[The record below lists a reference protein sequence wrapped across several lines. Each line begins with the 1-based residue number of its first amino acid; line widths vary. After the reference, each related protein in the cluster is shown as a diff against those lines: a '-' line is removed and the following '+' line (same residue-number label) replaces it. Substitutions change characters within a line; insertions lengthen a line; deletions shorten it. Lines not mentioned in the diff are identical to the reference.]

1 MRWTVEEVARALG
14 LAPPAGLDAVARL
27 AGVSIDSRSVGA
39 GELFVAIHGPRH
51 DGHAFVAQAVERGAL
66 AAVVDARRIVE
77 FPGWIQ
83 DKLFD
88 VPDTLLALQELAR
101 AVRRQWGKKLAGVA
115 GSVGKT
121 TTKEI
126 LAALLASR
134 FRVLKTEGNLNNEF
148 GVPLTLLRL
157 DESHEAAVAE
167 LGMSH
172 RGELA
177 RLAQIAEPEVGVITC
192 VAVEHLEYFASV
204 DEIALAERELVE
216 NLAGSNP
223 VAVLNADD
231 ERVVRFAEVTRGQVV
246 WFGLGPRAEFRA
258 ENTQDHGG
266 AGMSFEFV
274 SPAGRARLSIP
285 LVGVHNVRNALAAL
299 AAASV
304 WSVGAEDA
312 ARVFPNLAPAELRGE
327 VLRFA
332 AGFSVLNDA
341 YNSSPSALA
350 ALEDWLVSA
359 PGYSRRILAAG
370 EMLELGEASPR
381 LHRDAGLH
389 AARAGKI
396 DWIIAVQGAAEEIIR
411 GAVDAGF
418 GAAQTRFFATS
429 DEAAKFIAEFLAPGD
444 LLLVKGS
451 RGVRMERIVEAL
463 KQAHPLAGPLDTAGV
478 SSPKGRG

>member
-1 MRWTVEEVARALG
+1 
-14 LAPPAGLDAVARL
+14 
-27 AGVSIDSRSVGA
+27 
-39 GELFVAIHGPRH
+39 
-51 DGHAFVAQAVERGAL
+51 VAQAVERGAL
-66 AAVVDARRIVE
+66 AAVVDEGRIAE

-83 DKLFD
+83 DKVFG
-88 VPDTLLALQELAR
+88 VPDTLPALQELAR
-101 AVRRQWGKKLAGVA
+101 AVRRQWGKRLAGVA

-134 FRVLKTEGNLNNEF
+134 FRVLKNEGNLNNEF

-157 DESHEAAVAE
+157 DETHEAAVAE
-167 LGMSH
+167 LGMSR

-192 VAVEHLEYFASV
+192 VAVEHLEFFSSV
-204 DEIALAERELVE
+204 DEIALAERELIE

-223 VAVLNADD
+223 IAVLNADD
-231 ERVVRFAEVTRGQVV
+231 ERVVRFAEVARGPVV
-246 WFGLGPRAEFRA
+246 WFGLGPRAEFHA
-258 ENTQDHGG
+258 EEIEDHGG

-274 SPAGRARLSIP
+274 SPAGRAHLDLS
-285 LVGVHNVRNALAAL
+285 LVGLHNVRNALAAL

-304 WSVGAEDA
+304 WGVGAEDA
-312 ARVFPNLAPAELRGE
+312 ARVFPNLSPASLRGE

-332 AGFSVLNDA
+332 AGFAVLNDS

-359 PGYSRRILAAG
+359 PGYRRRILAAG
-370 EMLELGEASPR
+370 EMLELGETSPR

-389 AARAGKI
+389 AARTGKI
-396 DWIIAVQGAAEEIIR
+396 DWIIGVQGAAEEIIR

-463 KQAHPLAGPLDTAGV
+463 KQAHALANSLETTSGASL
-478 SSPKGRG
+478 KGRG